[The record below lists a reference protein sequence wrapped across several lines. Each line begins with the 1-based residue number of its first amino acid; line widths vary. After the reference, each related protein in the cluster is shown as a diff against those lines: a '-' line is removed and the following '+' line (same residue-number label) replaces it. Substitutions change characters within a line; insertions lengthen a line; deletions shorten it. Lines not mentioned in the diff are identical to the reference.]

1 MLSFYTVAM
10 PLTTGDLAP
19 DFSAQTDQ
27 DRPFRFGDTSGWRVI
42 FFFPRANTTHCQMQ
56 ARRYQTLSGE
66 FAGHGVSLLGI
77 SSDTRKQQLAFRD
90 ICKVD
95 FPLVSDSN
103 HAVSRSFGVLDDL
116 LPGEDV
122 QMARRE
128 TFLIDPQ
135 GRIAQHWSEVDPATD
150 AAIVLDEVKRRVA

>member
-1 MLSFYTVAM
+1 MS
-10 PLTTGDLAP
+10 LTTGDLVR

-27 DRPFRFGDTSGWRVI
+27 DRPYQFTQSGGGWRVI

-56 ARRYQTLSGE
+56 ARRYQALSGE
-66 FAGHGVSLLGI
+66 FAAHGVSLLGV
-77 SSDTRKQQLAFRD
+77 SSDTRKQQSVFRD

-95 FPLVSDSN
+95 FPLIPDTVHS
-103 HAVSRSFGVLDDL
+103 VSRHFGVLDDL

-135 GRIAQHWSEVDPATD
+135 GRITHHWQGVDPATD
-150 AAIVLDEVKRRVA
+150 AAEVLEEVKRTVV